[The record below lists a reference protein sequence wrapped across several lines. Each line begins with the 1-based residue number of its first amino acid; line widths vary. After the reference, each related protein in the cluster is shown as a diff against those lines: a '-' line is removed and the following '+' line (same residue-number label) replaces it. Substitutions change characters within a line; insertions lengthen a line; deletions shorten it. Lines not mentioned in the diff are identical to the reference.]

1 MCRNYRRLQ
10 IVSVGARVGVLLG
23 SASLLAY
30 IIADEWDVMGVSAT
44 VQ

>member
-1 MCRNYRRLQ
+1 MCRDYRRLQ

-23 SASLLAY
+23 SAS
-30 IIADEWDVMGVSAT
+30 ICADEWDVMGVSAT